1 MSPRTVEAA
10 AEPLEDPQPF
20 LRELVTGAAIDDG
33 HITPRV
39 PKRCA
44 QCKTPYW
51 NKPRKKGVQS
61 GPKEPTG
68 EQIVAAHIQRVNA
81 VLATGQE
88 VLKQMKADKASWAQ
102 MAERVL
108 RDFGVTL
115 DKDQPKGLVR

>member
-1 MSPRTVEAA
+1 M
-10 AEPLEDPQPF
+10 
-20 LRELVTGAAIDDG
+20 
-33 HITPRV
+33 
-39 PKRCA
+39 
-44 QCKTPYW
+44 
-51 NKPRKKGVQS
+51 QS

-88 VLKQMKADKASWAQ
+88 VLKQMKADKASRAQ